1 MNLVDLGV
9 VALGGLSGFRG
20 WRVGFLGQVFEFGG
34 GFLGLIAGIAL
45 GPNVANV
52 FTETAGVEGALIS
65 LLTVFVCMSI
75 GQTIGH
81 ILGHR
86 GGVMAHRAKLG
97 GLNSGLGAG
106 FGVFVTVISF
116 WLIGS
121 LLVHGPIRGVARA
134 FKGSKILDVTSAVFP
149 QPPDVLA
156 YFRQYLSTS
165 GFPQVFAGLPPAF
178 GPPVDLPSGRL
189 ERRAVQ
195 AAQESTVQIRV
206 PACGGIQ
213 LGSGWVAAPNTVV
226 TNAHVVSGG
235 SSLTVNEINGDEHV
249 GRVVTF
255 DPRTD
260 VAVIHVEGL
269 DGPPLALEVD
279 PLDRGTPGATLGF
292 PGEARGQL
300 IHHRAAIQNVYE
312 DAQGKDIYGRRD
324 VTRSVYALRS
334 PVRQGDSGG
343 PFVLPDGRVAG
354 VVFAASTTD
363 GGLGYALVGSEVAD
377 DIDRGAARTEP
388 VPTGNCTH

>member
-9 VALGGLSGFRG
+9 LVLAGLSGFRG

-34 GFLGLIAGIAL
+34 GFLGLVVGIAV
-45 GPNVANV
+45 GPNVADA
-52 FTETAGVEGALIS
+52 FTDGQGPEGALIS

-81 ILGHR
+81 IVGHR
-86 GGVMAHRAKLG
+86 GAVVAHRARLG
-97 GLNSGLGAG
+97 GVNSGLGAG
-106 FGVFVTVISF
+106 FGVVVTIVSF

-121 LLVHGPIRGVARA
+121 LLVNGPIRSVARA
-134 FKGSKILDVTSAVFP
+134 FKDSKVLDATSEVFP
-149 QPPDVLA
+149 QPPDVLS
-156 YFRQYLSTS
+156 YFRHYLDTS

-178 GPPVDLPSGRL
+178 GPPVDLPSDK
-189 ERRAVQ
+189 EARRAVR
-195 AAQESTVQIRV
+195 AAQASTVQIRV

-235 SSLTVNEINGDEHV
+235 TELTVNEINGDEHA

-260 VAVIHVEGL
+260 VAVIHAEGL
-269 DGPPLALEVD
+269 DGPVLELETAVQE
-279 PLDRGTPGATLGF
+279 RGTPGATLGF
-292 PGEARGQL
+292 PGERGGEL
-300 IHHRAAIQNVYE
+300 VFHRAAVQNVYE

-324 VTRSVYALRS
+324 VTRSVYAVRS

-343 PFVLPDGRVAG
+343 PFVLANGKVAG

-363 GGLGYALVGSEVAD
+363 GDLGYALMGSEVAD
-377 DIDRGAARTEP
+377 DIQRGAARTEP
-388 VPTGNCTH
+388 VSTGNCTH